1 MKKISGLGPSVLYIA
16 LFTVPILLFGAMM
29 LNSTSPEQNIL
40 GSWKEVAWEYE
51 KVEKDNENGSLTS
64 KSISESIKREIIQSL
79 IIHEAETWEFLPNG
93 KLRLDKKDQ
102 ITTPLEWNLKGRG
115 HVLKLKHPDDK
126 TEYYNLQKVND
137 DEMVLYFN
145 SDIKA
150 KGIVKMV
157 FKRVNS

>member
-1 MKKISGLGPSVLYIA
+1 MKKISSPGLGILYFA
-16 LFTVPILLFGAMM
+16 LFAVPMILFGAMM

-40 GSWKEVAWEYE
+40 GSWEEVAWEYE
-51 KVEKDNENGSLTS
+51 KVEKDNNDGLVTS
-64 KSISESIKREIIQSL
+64 MSISESIKREIIESL
-79 IIHEAETWEFLPNG
+79 IIHEAETWEFLPDG
-93 KLRLDKKDQ
+93 KLRLDKKDH

-115 HVLKLKHPDDK
+115 HVLKLRHPDDK

-137 DEMVLYFN
+137 EEMVLYFN

>member
-1 MKKISGLGPSVLYIA
+1 MKKISGPGPSVLYIA
-16 LFTVPILLFGAMM
+16 LFTVPILLFAAMM

-40 GSWKEVAWEYE
+40 GSWEEVAWEYE
-51 KVEKDNENGSLTS
+51 KVEQDNENGSFIS
-64 KSISESIKREIIQSL
+64 KSISESIKREIIKSL

-93 KLRLDKKDQ
+93 KLKLDKKDQ

-145 SDIKA
+145 SDIY
-150 KGIVKMV
+150 
-157 FKRVNS
+157 NYPHC